1 MDLMVWRAIVRKT
14 DGTLVSVASVLPES
28 LPSELEVVDLPRA
41 IDWGVETWNPATRT
55 IVPKAT
61 DPADI
66 DRVNDFIGR
75 ATFLDARLTAAQR
88 TQFRTILAT
97 FLGKQRFRAPSD
109 PVDL

>member
-1 MDLMVWRAIVRKT
+1 MVWRAIVRKT
-14 DGTLVSVASVLPES
+14 DGTLVSLATVIAES
-28 LPSELEVVDLPRA
+28 LPAELEAVDLPRA
-41 IDWGVETWNPATRT
+41 IDWGADTWNPATRT

-61 DPADI
+61 DPADV

-75 ATFLDARLTAAQR
+75 ATFLDGRLTVAQR